1 MNRLTMGLGC
11 LALLGGGLLL
21 NAADEPVKKAEKAPK
36 AKPAATSEDRGTET
50 TADKKAKDQEEE
62 QRWMEMK
69 LLRSQEVFAEL
80 TAGNLEGVAKRARAM
95 QAADILEFWLRGRE
109 FRKRS
114 EYQGALNRY
123 QFATRELARHAND
136 GDLDGALEAWL
147 DLSRSCVSCHKL
159 LRDIKPEA
167 AKVTK

>member
-21 NAADEPVKKAEKAPK
+21 NAADEPAKKAEKAPK
-36 AKPAATSEDRGTET
+36 AKAAATSEESGKEATS
-50 TADKKAKDQEEE
+50 DKKAKDQEEE

-95 QAADILEFWLRGRE
+95 QAADILEFW
-109 FRKRS
+109 F
-114 EYQGALNRY
+114 
-123 QFATRELARHAND
+123 
-136 GDLDGALEAWL
+136 
-147 DLSRSCVSCHKL
+147 
-159 LRDIKPEA
+159 
-167 AKVTK
+167 